1 MLNDQI
7 VRRYRTGTSEVVKT
21 SERHQPLVIGN
32 WSFIDHWSLVIGHS
46 QGHSHDHSRR
56 RAFTLIELIL
66 VMALLSIV
74 LAVSAPALSSF
85 FRGRNIDA
93 EGRRV
98 VSLIRY
104 GQSRAVSEG
113 VPVLL
118 WINARQGTYGV
129 EQEPGFT
136 E

>member
-32 WSFIDHWSLVIGHS
+32 WSFFGHWSLIIGHS
-46 QGHSHDHSRR
+46 QGHSRG

-93 EGRRV
+93 EGRRL

-104 GQSRAVSEG
+104 GQGRAVSEG
-113 VPVLL
+113 V
-118 WINARQGTYGV
+118 
-129 EQEPGFT
+129 
-136 E
+136 